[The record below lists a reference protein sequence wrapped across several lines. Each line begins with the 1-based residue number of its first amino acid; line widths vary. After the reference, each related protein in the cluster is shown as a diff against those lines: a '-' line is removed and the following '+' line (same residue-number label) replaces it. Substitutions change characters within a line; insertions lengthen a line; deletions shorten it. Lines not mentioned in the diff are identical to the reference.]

1 MAGSKPRRDSKAGKA
16 RASRESRRQAAERN
30 GSGEWFG
37 SGVHGARG
45 LMHLDVRVAGDGL
58 LITSS
63 PVEVDGSPGMWRLRL
78 RDDGSQGLRDLAAAF
93 RSGTAYVLGDQG
105 GASGP
110 VMFFP
115 HPEQPGVGSL
125 VRTRPAD
132 PGAEGGTEI
141 VRRADLPLPLW
152 AEAGFAM
159 GPILAALKSGVPSER
174 WDQEDVLACPGC
186 LRPVYGK
193 EASTGVLV
201 GGAFP
206 LVGLCRICVS
216 GQTLR
221 AVRETGVVIPEQQ
234 RVVLASLEGAR
245 TA

>member
-1 MAGSKPRRDSKAGKA
+1 M
-16 RASRESRRQAAERN
+16 
-30 GSGEWFG
+30 
-37 SGVHGARG
+37 HGAQG

-63 PVEVDGSPGMWRLRL
+63 PVEVDGAPGMWRLRL
-78 RDDGSQGLRDLAAAF
+78 RNDNGGRDLRELAAAF
-93 RSGTAYVLGDQG
+93 RRGTAYVLGDQG

-110 VMFFP
+110 VTFFP
-115 HPEQPGVGSL
+115 DPGQPGVGSL
-125 VRTRPAD
+125 VRTRPVD
-132 PGAEGGTEI
+132 PEDEGSGEL

-159 GPILAALKSGVPSER
+159 VPILAVLDTGVPSER

-186 LRPVYGK
+186 RRPVYGK
-193 EASTGVLV
+193 EATTGVLV

-221 AVRETGVVIPEQQ
+221 AVRETGLLIPEQQ